1 MTKDVTG
8 HAIDAERPY
17 FLIVLGTIG
26 LIGTLIGI
34 VGVIVAQMMVPGHD
48 WIADT
53 ISDLGAG
60 ENEIIMDVALYAFA
74 AGIFA
79 VALCGAHA
87 HLGGVGWSGGV
98 AILALLAAAVVVIG
112 ARNEYGDGDSDGVVV
127 HIYVVYALG
136 VGFLAAPLLMAG
148 GLGEDSEARRRWLIG
163 LAILWGLSAPVFF
176 FLPTSIDGLYERG
189 LGLIACAI
197 IALLAWT
204 FVQRGRRAL

>member
-1 MTKDVTG
+1 MDDMTG
-8 HAIDAERPY
+8 HDLDAERPY
-17 FLIVLGTIG
+17 FLIVLGAFGIIG
-26 LIGTLIGI
+26 CIIGI
-34 VGVIVAQMMVPGHD
+34 LGVIVAQAMVPGHD

-79 VALCGAHA
+79 VALCAAHT

-98 AILALLAAAVVVIG
+98 VILALLAAAVVVIG
-112 ARNEYGDGDSDGVVV
+112 ARNEYGDGDNEGVVV

-136 VGFLAAPLLMAG
+136 VGFFAAPLLLANGFGRDPMM
-148 GLGEDSEARRRWLIG
+148 SRRWLIG
-163 LAILWGLSAPVFF
+163 LAILWAAASPVFF
-176 FLPTSIDGLYERG
+176 FLPTSVDGLYERG

-197 IALLAWT
+197 ISLLGWM
-204 FVQRGRRAL
+204 FVVRGRRAL